1 VPWRSVGFG
10 QRGLDRLWPEVAGVY
25 GVVEHF
31 PPGDRSLGKVRALVS
46 NYVTSPMVR
55 LTEAMLRLVLGLR
68 VAISRRICHPVQV
81 GRRDEATTKG
91 IASMG
96 FCEHCEGQR
105 FDRAQ
110 VLRQLRQT
118 RARLRGEAESCTVD
132 EALQLAI
139 QSVRAL
145 EVPHLEPVDDWME
158 GTTEDQVVH

>member
-1 VPWRSVGFG
+1 
-10 QRGLDRLWPEVAGVY
+10 
-25 GVVEHF
+25 
-31 PPGDRSLGKVRALVS
+31 
-46 NYVTSPMVR
+46 
-55 LTEAMLRLVLGLR
+55 
-68 VAISRRICHPVQV
+68 
-81 GRRDEATTKG
+81 
-91 IASMG
+91 MG

-145 EVPHLEPVDDWME
+145 EVPHLEPIDDWME
-158 GTTEDQVVH
+158 GTTEDQVIH